1 MVRERGC
8 GGVGVTSR
16 ESFCTNRFRD
26 VLICYC
32 TEEWCNGSEPSG
44 TAVNVAKDH
53 FRRQEEEEEERENK
67 DKSAAVKGTFTT
79 LWLAL
84 ILVFNSICR

>member
-1 MVRERGC
+1 MRERGC

-16 ESFCTNRFRD
+16 ESFCTNRYKD

-44 TAVNVAKDH
+44 TAVNVAKEH
-53 FRRQEEEEEERENK
+53 FRRQEEEEESENK
-67 DKSAAVKGTFTT
+67 GKSAAVKDSFPAF
-79 LWLAL
+79 WLAFM
-84 ILVFNSICR
+84 LVFNSICR